1 MSLRHISKHEP
12 PWKPRTIVPRV
23 NQPQPCTD
31 PGSSIPPLGDENYI
45 GCAEWLLFSPSGL
58 VGEIAMPKLLSV
70 FGLALVLALAP
81 AAAHAAQQGYL
92 KLEGQKQ
99 GGSKGEGRPK
109 SKALPS
115 SNGLHQQSTPTS
127 TATHHK

>member
-1 MSLRHISKHEP
+1 
-12 PWKPRTIVPRV
+12 
-23 NQPQPCTD
+23 
-31 PGSSIPPLGDENYI
+31 
-45 GCAEWLLFSPSGL
+45 
-58 VGEIAMPKLLSV
+58 MPKLLSV

-92 KLEGQKQ
+92 KTEGAKQ
-99 GGSKGEGRPK
+99 GRSKGSGTK

-115 SNGLHQQSTPTS
+115 SNGSHQQSTPTS